1 MNLRRYDLNL
11 LVVLDVLLAE
21 RSATAAA
28 RRLNLTQP
36 AVSQALARAREV
48 FGDPLLVRDGA
59 GMVPTKFAHN
69 LAPRLA
75 QALAEVGRVLT
86 PPTFDPATAVRDF
99 VISGGDLAELAIL
112 PPMIARAAV
121 AAPGCRMILR
131 SVEAQPADAGIDLS
145 VMGTDPPD
153 GPFRQRQLGQERFVL
168 LARHGHPALDR
179 GLTAEAFAA
188 LPQALVSPRGTGMV
202 GPVDTALAALGLRR
216 QVRLSVTRFTTL
228 PTILAATDLIAAVP
242 ASFADRPEV
251 RAVCGQRSLPFASP
265 VLTWRLVWHVVHDA
279 DPGNR
284 WLRGLA

>member
-1 MNLRRYDLNL
+1 MTPNSHHAGWKSVVLRYETLL
-11 LVVLDVLLAE
+11 LAVLVVEWLLFYHYGTTTNRRGLVVGFGTIDRQFDILRHSCEIGLLA
-21 RSATAAA
+21 
-28 RRLNLTQP
+28 
-36 AVSQALARAREV
+36 LA
-48 FGDPLLVRDGA
+48 
-59 GMVPTKFAHN
+59 
-69 LAPRLA
+69 
-75 QALAEVGRVLT
+75 LT
-86 PPTFDPATAVRDF
+86 P
-99 VISGGDLAELAIL
+99 VILT
-112 PPMIARAAV
+112 
-121 AAPGCRMILR
+121 
-131 SVEAQPADAGIDLS
+131 AGIDLS